1 MAKTI
6 YIELDNY
13 IFEKIKMDT
22 ETNGIIDEKK
32 YFKNLEKGDSVIFSS
47 YNDQIEAKLIDIIIY
62 NSLDKLIKDINL
74 PYFSLICNDPNK
86 AISIIKSI
94 ESNKKKI
101 RIFKVKY
108 IYKSENTSNI
118 YIDDI

>member
-1 MAKTI
+1 MAKKI

-13 IFEKIKMDT
+13 VFEKIKMDT

-32 YFKNLEKGDSVIFSS
+32 YFKNLKKGDSVIFSS
-47 YNDQIEAKLIDIIIY
+47 YNDQIEAKLVDIIIY

-74 PYFSLICNDPNK
+74 PYFSLVCNDPNK

-94 ESNKKKI
+94 EYNNKKI
-101 RIFKVKY
+101 RLYKVKY
-108 IYKSENTSNI
+108 SKLENSN
-118 YIDDI
+118 DI